1 MAAKISRGASRKFAE
16 LAPGAM
22 ICRDIDPS
30 VSQSMSC
37 SVIEMED
44 FELEW
49 TVLYDEWIYVLEGV
63 LTMELEDE
71 TVDLNPGASLW
82 LPDGTWHSYHV
93 KGKVRA
99 LVTVY
104 PGNWREIKGVD
115 L

>member
-1 MAAKISRGASRKFAE
+1 
-16 LAPGAM
+16 
-22 ICRDIDPS
+22 
-30 VSQSMSC
+30 MSC
-37 SVIEMED
+37 SVMEMED

-71 TVDLNPGASLW
+71 TVDLNPGDSLW